1 MRPFEGGGFIETVDD
16 PRVIKNK
23 GIRKLN
29 NTKLRLSDPL
39 NLDLAN
45 KYTVVSNPRKSRSHL
60 PPYHFYP
67 PFLPTPPHPKVL
79 FIA

>member
-29 NTKLRLSDPL
+29 NTKLSYL
-39 NLDLAN
+39 
-45 KYTVVSNPRKSRSHL
+45 
-60 PPYHFYP
+60 
-67 PFLPTPPHPKVL
+67 TP
-79 FIA
+79 